1 MLHSRQ
7 SDARCIASYALWRP
21 AAQRVH
27 ELCSATVLYWPVGH
41 AVQTEAPPELNL
53 PEGHA
58 LQLVEEVL
66 DWNLPLGQVLQVVE
80 PAVVE

>member
-1 MLHSRQ
+1 
-7 SDARCIASYALWRP
+7 LWRL

-53 PEGHA
+53 PEGHGW
-58 LQLVEEVL
+58 QLVSPWSGLKRPGAHWLHVPPQTECS
-66 DWNLPLGQVLQVVE
+66 LPAGQL
-80 PAVVE
+80 